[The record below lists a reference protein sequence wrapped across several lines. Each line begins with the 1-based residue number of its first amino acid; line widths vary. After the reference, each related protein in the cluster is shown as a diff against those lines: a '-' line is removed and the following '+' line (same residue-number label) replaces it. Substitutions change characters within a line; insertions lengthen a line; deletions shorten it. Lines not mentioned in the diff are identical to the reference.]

1 MDEAK
6 QKKPKAKAESG
17 AKTDAKNADG
27 AAAGNKNGGDG
38 EGVFLSIDDFE
49 DLKKRID
56 AIKQEKEDM
65 VAMAQRV
72 QADFDNYRKRNATVR
87 TDGMQDGVRS
97 VLEALLSVLDNFDLS
112 IAASKEA
119 GMDEKWLSGFEMVHR
134 QLLDALTKQGLDPIP
149 AEKGQDF
156 DPNMHEAVMCE
167 QVDGVEQGKILETLK
182 KGYRMN
188 ERLIRAS
195 MVKIS
200 G

>member
-6 QKKPKAKAESG
+6 QKKPKAKDDAAKKEAKPGGGAEL
-17 AKTDAKNADG
+17 DANSDD
-27 AAAGNKNGGDG
+27 N
-38 EGVFLSIDDFE
+38 GVFLSMDDFE

-56 AIKQEKEDM
+56 AIKQEKDDM

-87 TDGMQDGVRS
+87 TDGVQDGVRG
-97 VLEALLSVLDNFDLS
+97 VLEALLPVLDNFDLS
-112 IAASKEA
+112 VAASKEA

-134 QLLDALTKQGLDPIP
+134 QLLEALQKQGLDPIP

-167 QVDGVEQGKILETLK
+167 QVDGMEQGKVLETLK
-182 KGYRMN
+182 KGYRVN